1 VPQPRPAG
9 RSTATVTLARA
20 RCPCSTGPLHH
31 RPPRACS
38 TARLDRQ
45 RGGVSRGRRT
55 LTRGRARASTQVDD
69 DLDAGPSRLAARGA
83 PRGHLLVGAT
93 LASRDLPCRR
103 GQSRAG
109 ADGDVHRREGRRV
122 ISGARGV
129 TNWMPSYP
137 AGGQGQ
143 RGRDPVRHGTARH
156 ACECPRAVPRALR
169 RIQPACSVPG
179 PVRCCFGWFWSP
191 LLPASPLEIA
201 RARAPLISWRG
212 GRRRFWSEAFLY
224 VILDR
229 CRVYFEERKKE
240 RKYGF

>member
-1 VPQPRPAG
+1 VLHRSIRSAAG
-9 RSTATVTLARA
+9 
-20 RCPCSTGPLHH
+20 
-31 RPPRACS
+31 
-38 TARLDRQ
+38 
-45 RGGVSRGRRT
+45 GGVSRGPRT
-55 LTRGRARASTQVDD
+55 LTRGRARAGTQVDD

-83 PRGHLLVGAT
+83 PPWASAGGGDARE
-93 LASRDLPCRR
+93 SRDLPCRR

-122 ISGARGV
+122 ISRAGVV

-156 ACECPRAVPRALR
+156 GMHVSAPAPCRALCAESSQRALYPAQSAAASAGFGR
-169 RIQPACSVPG
+169 RFCQHPRWRS
-179 PVRCCFGWFWSP
+179 
-191 LLPASPLEIA
+191 
-201 RARAPLISWRG
+201 RARAPLIRWRG

-240 RKYGF
+240 RKHGF